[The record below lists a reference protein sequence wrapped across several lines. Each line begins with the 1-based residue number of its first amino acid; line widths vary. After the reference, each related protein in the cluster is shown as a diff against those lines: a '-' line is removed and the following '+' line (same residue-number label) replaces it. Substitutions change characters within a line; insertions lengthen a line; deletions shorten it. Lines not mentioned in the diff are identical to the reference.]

1 VPVILGWVR
10 VGTRIKVRFRVG
22 LGLVH
27 HPGPVGCS
35 LSHFALSPVASGVYG
50 NSFCYQKRQFET
62 MVKLVYGQNGD
73 KPKRRHQN
81 GDTARRRPERRQ
93 TETATRQY
101 SNSYLG
107 LLVIGLWCLQAYGV
121 Q

>member
-1 VPVILGWVR
+1 MLKVLLNTSQSVKSIAPVVPVILGWVR

-50 NSFCYQKRQFET
+50 NSFDFSSVTKERQFET
-62 MVKLVYGQNGD
+62 MLKLVYGQNGN
-73 KPKRRHQN
+73 KPKRRHCKKK
-81 GDTARRRPERRQ
+81 TR
-93 TETATRQY
+93 TAT
-101 SNSYLG
+101 N
-107 LLVIGLWCLQAYGV
+107 
-121 Q
+121 